1 MSCAWLARPST
12 RRAVWPISA
21 FIWRSERTVCPT
33 RARPLPAARSE
44 RLEASAVEL
53 ALRATSS
60 TAALISLT
68 AVAAISI
75 SSFCRAS
82 DRLPSSV
89 TAFSCSAAAAS
100 SAAESPIC
108 SMVSCRLACMLRMAF
123 ISCAGSSSPSLA
135 ISPVRS
141 RAAMRSAQDT
151 AWRIGTT
158 MLRVSSQAI
167 VTLAARATSST
178 ARIAVEARE

>member
-1 MSCAWLARPST
+1 
-12 RRAVWPISA
+12 
-21 FIWRSERTVCPT
+21 
-33 RARPLPAARSE
+33 
-44 RLEASAVEL
+44 
-53 ALRATSS
+53 
-60 TAALISLT
+60 
-68 AVAAISI
+68 
-75 SSFCRAS
+75 
-82 DRLPSSV
+82 
-89 TAFSCSAAAAS
+89 
-100 SAAESPIC
+100 
-108 SMVSCRLACMLRMAF
+108 MLRMAF